1 MKLKVLFTSII
12 ASASFLTT
20 GNINPVFAG
29 SCEGAPDTGTVFKW
43 TGPGTWKIMTTVR
56 QPISSANE
64 RKVEFAFKKLDLKA
78 QRDLAQWLSTNV
90 KSGSKLTT
98 SEKETFV
105 IGANDEA
112 SEEALEGFN
121 ELVEEFSSST
131 EALLVGMVNIGR
143 CHTLGEEVR
152 LTKGINSENI
162 SAAQYMKNQN
172 FDGGAKSTGSDNLS
186 SPSQTYRNDLNQGYS
201 GYGNLENF

>member
-1 MKLKVLFTSII
+1 MKLKVFFTSFI
-12 ASASFLTT
+12 ASASLFTS

-29 SCEGAPDTGTVFKW
+29 SCEGAPDTGTLFKW

-56 QPISSANE
+56 QPISSVNE
-64 RKVEFAFKKLDLKA
+64 RKVEFAYKKLDLKA

-90 KSGSKLTT
+90 QSGSKLTT

-131 EALLVGMVNIGR
+131 DELLVGMVNIGR

-162 SAAQYMKNQN
+162 AAAQNMKNQN
-172 FDGGAKSTGSDNLS
+172 FDGGNKSTGSNNLS
-186 SPSQTYRNDLNQGYS
+186 SPTKTYRNDLNQGYS

>member
-29 SCEGAPDTGTVFKW
+29 SCEGAPDTGTLFKW
-43 TGPGTWKIMTTVR
+43 TGPGSWKIMTTVR

-78 QRDLAQWLSTNV
+78 QRDLAQWLSTNI

-162 SAAQYMKNQN
+162 AAAQNMKNQN
-172 FDGGAKSTGSDNLS
+172 FDEGTQSTNSNNS
-186 SPSQTYRNDLNQGYS
+186 TQTYRNDLNQGYS

>member
-162 SAAQYMKNQN
+162 AAAQNMKNQN
-172 FDGGAKSTGSDNLS
+172 FDEGTQSNSSNNST
-186 SPSQTYRNDLNQGYS
+186 QTYRNDLNQGYS